1 VEEKNQSLNEL
12 KSELFEARRIEE
24 YLRSEVKEL
33 WSHIKNLESL
43 PLYKIWLKIAN
54 KIKREKSISPLS
66 NTENVIH
73 ENLLEEFQIQ
83 KCDFL
88 FIFSSDA
95 HEIGGLKTSGRL
107 ARDIKNFDRKVAL
120 GLPLTHNPTSR
131 NDDRFFVKE
140 TSLNDKTLIS
150 CIIACGSDTIEKSL
164 ELKKKYQSKLILL
177 MMGLDQIFAPSW
189 RESENYLK
197 AIREADLVICLAPHL
212 AKQANLYGAKH
223 VVVAPLGF
231 NNNEFHFTGVEKK
244 NKILVPCRTSVE
256 KGLKLLLPIIPLI
269 RNEGWE
275 VVGFGDLA
283 DHAQANVFDKFLGR
297 IDPER
302 LNNELQD
309 AKYLIDP
316 SWIEGLGLVA
326 LEAAACGTLPIITA
340 RGDYA
345 ELFTKGSEPFIEI
358 KNFIDPQ
365 EILKVISE
373 NKNNLNPQEIVSKVS
388 SLTWENGSK
397 IARAELIKLTGI

>member
-1 VEEKNQSLNEL
+1 MDDEDKSLNEL
-12 KSELFEARRIEE
+12 KSELFEARRIEA

-33 WSHIKNLESL
+33 WNHIKNLEAL
-43 PLYKIWLKIAN
+43 PFYNIWLKIAN
-54 KIKREKSISPLS
+54 KIKRKKSIYIVPNAV
-66 NTENVIH
+66 NTLDKNV
-73 ENLLEEFQIQ
+73 LDEFQIQ

-107 ARDIKNFDRKVAL
+107 ARDINNLDNKTAL
-120 GLPLTHNPTSR
+120 GLPLTHNPTSK
-131 NDDRFFVKE
+131 NDDRFFIQE
-140 TSLNDKTLIS
+140 NNLNDETKIS

-164 ELKKKYQSKLILL
+164 ELRKKYQSKLILL
-177 MMGLDQIFAPSW
+177 MMGLDHIFAPSW
-189 RESENYLK
+189 KESDAFIS
-197 AIREADLVICLAPHL
+197 AIREADLVVCLAPHL
-212 AKQANLYGAKH
+212 AKQANLYGAKN

-231 NNNEFHFTGVEKK
+231 NNEEFYFTGVEKK
-244 NKILVPCRTSVE
+244 NKILVPCRTSTE

-269 RNEGWE
+269 RTEGWE
-275 VVGFGDLA
+275 VVGFGDLL

-297 IDPER
+297 IDPDR

-326 LEAAACGTLPIITA
+326 LEAAACGALPIITA
-340 RGDYA
+340 RGDYV

-358 KNFIDPQ
+358 KNFINPQ
-365 EILKVISE
+365 EILRVISE
-373 NKNNLNPQEIVSKVS
+373 NKNKLRPQEIVSKVS

-397 IARAELIKLTGI
+397 IARAELIKLI